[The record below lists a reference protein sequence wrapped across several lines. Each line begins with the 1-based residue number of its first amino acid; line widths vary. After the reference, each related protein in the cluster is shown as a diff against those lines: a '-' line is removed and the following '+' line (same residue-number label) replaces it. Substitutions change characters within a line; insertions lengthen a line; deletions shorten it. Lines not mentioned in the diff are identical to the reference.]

1 MRSLRLSA
9 LVLALLLAAGLF
21 NGAYLTRRCTAWRAQ
36 LDIVT
41 AAVAQGD
48 WDEAG
53 ESMAAL
59 TGSWQQHHPYLCM
72 TLPHHEIDEADTALH
87 QCAGYVSSRDGVAL
101 TDAALQLRLQ
111 LRRLAELEKLSL
123 ENIL

>member
-9 LVLALLLAAGLF
+9 LVLALLLTAGLF
-21 NGAYLTRRCTAWRAQ
+21 NGAYLTRRCAAWTAE
-36 LDIVT
+36 LDTVT

-48 WDEAG
+48 WDGAG

-59 TGSWQQHHPYLCM
+59 MQSWQQHRSYLCM
-72 TLPHHEIDEADTALH
+72 TLPHHEIDGADTALH
-87 QCAGYVSSRDGVAL
+87 QCADCVSDRDGDAL
-101 TDAALQLRLQ
+101 SDAALQLRLQ
-111 LRRLAELEKLSL
+111 LQRLAELEQLSL